1 MPYGTAA
8 SGRGAE
14 LTQSDTPITART
26 WRGWLPLIGL
36 AVAIALGAGT
46 LGAVLYKQLGDQ
58 PGSCDSELLAARF
71 QLSVVTI
78 GSQTSPGS
86 EVGNGVIIRAD
97 GIILTNAHL
106 LNAATGTDSL
116 WVLLNSGEQLP
127 ATLIGSDPRSD
138 LAVLKVDRNQLPAIP
153 LSWSEQLKVGQ
164 PVVALGSPLG
174 ASGAVTGGVI
184 SALDRNV
191 TFPLATGG
199 NTVLLESIQTDAA
212 NSPGTA
218 GGALV
223 TCEGHLIG
231 INTEIPR
238 AANGDAATSGV
249 GIAVPASIA
258 RRVSQELLAGGQATD
273 PWPGLTVAQISEDI
287 ADRYRGRAGL
297 YVQAVAANG
306 PAADAGILTGDLITT
321 INGQT
326 ASSAALS
333 QLLLT
338 GKVGDQ
344 VPVELLREGQTR
356 QVTITLAELPTR

>member
-1 MPYGTAA
+1 M
-8 SGRGAE
+8 
-14 LTQSDTPITART
+14 TQSDTPTTART

-36 AVAIALGAGT
+36 ALAIALSAGVG
-46 LGAVLYKQLGDQ
+46 GAVLYKKLGDQ
-58 PGSCDSELLAARF
+58 PGSCDSQLLAARF

-78 GSQTSPGS
+78 GSGTAPGS
-86 EVGNGVIIRAD
+86 EIGSGVIIQAD
-97 GIILTNAHL
+97 GIIVTNARL
-106 LNAATGTDSL
+106 LDTAAEIGSI

-138 LAVLKVDRNQLPAIP
+138 LAVLKVDHNQLPAIP
-153 LSWSEQLKVGQ
+153 LSWSEQLKVGE

-174 ASGAVTGGVI
+174 ASGAVSGGII

-191 TFPLATGG
+191 TLPLSNGG
-199 NTVLLESIQTDAA
+199 STVLLESIQTDAA
-212 NSPGTA
+212 SNQGTA

-223 TCEGHLIG
+223 TCEGRLIG
-231 INTEIPR
+231 INAVIPQSSG
-238 AANGDAATSGV
+238 GDSATSGV
-249 GIAVPASIA
+249 GIAIPASIV
-258 RRVSQELLAGGQATD
+258 RRVSQELLAGGPATH

-287 ADRYRGRAGL
+287 ADRYRSRAGL
-297 YVQAVAANG
+297 FVQAVTTEG
-306 PAADAGILTGDLITT
+306 PAAKAGILTGDLITT

-344 VPVELLREGQTR
+344 VRVELLRDGQVH
-356 QVTITLAELPTR
+356 QVVIALAELPTR